1 MDFVLER
8 PRLTPAY
15 VDEGDPDATSEP
27 PRVLILGPENSGKTS
42 LCKMLVNY
50 ASRVAQGWSPVVAN
64 LDPAE
69 VSRADAQC
77 THLDDAV

>member
-1 MDFVLER
+1 MGFVHER

-15 VDEGDPDATSEP
+15 VDEGDLDATSEP

-50 ASRVAQGWSPVVAN
+50 ASRVAQGWAPVVAN

-77 THLDDAV
+77 NPLDDAV